1 MRKIDGNQVFIGDHL
16 ALTITSAISTDTN
29 VRVAGKKKVGNVGV
43 PYIFLKGTVF
53 LLTRRGLCMLS

>member
-1 MRKIDGNQVFIGDHL
+1 MRKTDGNQVFTGDHI

-43 PYIFLKGTVF
+43 PYISLNLALFSF
-53 LLTRRGLCMLS
+53 Q